1 MEQYKL
7 DLIKYR
13 IERSKET
20 AENMKKFLK
29 ELESFIDKQL
39 PQSTL

>member
-20 AENMKKFLK
+20 VEEAEIAINHNKLKLAENR
-29 ELESFIDKQL
+29 I
-39 PQSTL
+39 